1 MSSCVFLHLAI
12 LTEPGWLFPPS
23 FSLHANYHHEPT
35 SSYILDTQTEEWCQ
49 SFCLTLSKM
58 EGDEKIDTNLIY
70 VSSVEV
76 LRKCSLVTSANHP
89 ISLSTKCWL
98 LKTHLEKQ
106 ITGQSSLAVT
116 DRNNGSLFIHSMT
129 PNAHLLLQ
137 QSSFN
142 SVTWASQISPAL

>member
-49 SFCLTLSKM
+49 SFCLPLSKM

-76 LRKCSLVTSANHP
+76 LRKV
-89 ISLSTKCWL
+89 LSGYLC
-98 LKTHLEKQ
+98 
-106 ITGQSSLAVT
+106 QSSNLT
-116 DRNNGSLFIHSMT
+116 LNKMLTIKNT
-129 PNAHLLLQ
+129 P
-137 QSSFN
+137 
-142 SVTWASQISPAL
+142 